1 MEICGSRKSRL
12 LIVLMFFDNR
22 SRDNQ
27 PFMRIGNFPI
37 GVTTLLVG
45 LLVCGMI
52 VTALL
57 GPLNSSVFLDFS
69 PEAVWRRGQIWRI
82 VSYLAVG
89 QVGFFTIF
97 NLLFVYSFGRDCEQ
111 ELSRA
116 RYLVLLAILI
126 ATPVVVVSVLW
137 LLGVSGFL
145 MGSTPLSI
153 GLVIAFA
160 TIYPNAE
167 WWGGIPMKFVAI
179 GSMFLAAVG
188 AISSGDQMGLLSTLI
203 TCAVS
208 YGYLQG
214 LRSQSFNGW
223 RWPDFLRPR
232 PKFRILP
239 SPSPRP
245 QSSSET
251 DDLLDK
257 IARSGFDSL
266 TAKERATLEA
276 ARLDLIQRDRR

>member
-1 MEICGSRKSRL
+1 
-12 LIVLMFFDNR
+12 MFFENR
-22 SRDNQ
+22 SRDQQ
-27 PFMRIGNFPI
+27 PLMRIGNFPI

-45 LLVCGMI
+45 WLVCGVI
-52 VTALL
+52 VSALL
-57 GPLNSSVFLDFS
+57 GPFQSSEFLAFS
-69 PEAVWRRGQIWRI
+69 PEAVWKRGQIWRI

-89 QVGFFTIF
+89 QAGFFTIF
-97 NLLFVYSFGRDCEQ
+97 NLIFVYSFGRDCEQ

-116 RYLVLLAILI
+116 RYLIFLAILI
-126 ATPVVVVSVLW
+126 GTPVVVVSVLW

-145 MGSTPLSI
+145 VGAMPLSV

-160 TIYPNAE
+160 TIYPNVE

-179 GSMFLAAVG
+179 GSLFLAVVG
-188 AISSGDQMGLLSTLI
+188 ALSSGDQIGLLSSLI
-203 TCAVS
+203 TCAAS

-223 RWPDFLRPR
+223 KWPDFLRPR

-239 SPSPRP
+239 SPPRSA
-245 QSSSET
+245 QSSSEV

>member
-1 MEICGSRKSRL
+1 M
-12 LIVLMFFDNR
+12 
-22 SRDNQ
+22 
-27 PFMRIGNFPI
+27 
-37 GVTTLLVG
+37 
-45 LLVCGMI
+45 
-52 VTALL
+52 
-57 GPLNSSVFLDFS
+57 
-69 PEAVWRRGQIWRI
+69 
-82 VSYLAVG
+82 
-89 QVGFFTIF
+89 
-97 NLLFVYSFGRDCEQ
+97 
-111 ELSRA
+111 
-116 RYLVLLAILI
+116 
-126 ATPVVVVSVLW
+126 VVVSVLW

-145 MGSTPLSI
+145 VGAMPLSV

-160 TIYPNAE
+160 TIYPNVE

-179 GSMFLAAVG
+179 GSLFLAVVG
-188 AISSGDQMGLLSTLI
+188 ALSSGDQIGLLSTLI
-203 TCAVS
+203 TCAAS

-223 RWPDFLRPR
+223 KWPDFLRPR

-239 SPSPRP
+239 SPPRSA
-245 QSSSET
+245 QSSSEV